1 MNILKYR
8 FPIAALV
15 LLAFWVYAAMP
26 ALKAEWL
33 GIKVA
38 TELAGISYDER
49 ASIVGGPVY
58 SLSQAVKMAA
68 VDGQGAKVYFI
79 VPSEP
84 DGTGPVS
91 GRARYYLYP
100 MNVVV
105 ESGEG
110 FDVSKVMEGDFIC
123 FYLPGQSGASR
134 MEMEL
139 KDLLTTETVFEKDD
153 ATGRSAAYKVMRGV

>member
-1 MNILKYR
+1 MNILRYR
-8 FPIAALV
+8 FPIAALI
-15 LLAFWVYAAMP
+15 LLAIWIYSAVP

-38 TELAGISYDER
+38 TELSGVSYDER
-49 ASIVGGPVY
+49 ASMVGGPVY

-68 VDGQGAKVYFI
+68 GEGKNAKVYFI

-100 MNVVV
+100 MNVAV
-105 ESGEG
+105 ETGEG
-110 FDVSKVMEGDFIC
+110 FDLSKVREGDFIC
-123 FYLPGQSGASR
+123 FYLPGQTGTTR
-134 MEMEL
+134 METEL
-139 KDLLTTETVFEKDD
+139 KGLLTIETLFEKDD
-153 ATGRSAAYKVMRGV
+153 ASGRSAAYKVMRGA

>member
-1 MNILKYR
+1 MNILKDR
-8 FPIAALV
+8 FPIAALI
-15 LLAFWVYAAMP
+15 LLALWIYSAMP

-33 GIKVA
+33 GIRLA
-38 TELAGISYDER
+38 SELSGISYDER

-58 SLSQAVKMAA
+58 PIAQAVMKAA

-79 VPSEP
+79 APSEP

-100 MNVVV
+100 MDVRI

-110 FDVSKVMEGDFIC
+110 FDVSKIRSGDFVC
-123 FYLPGQSGASR
+123 FYLPGQAGSTQ

>member
-1 MNILKYR
+1 MNILRYR
-8 FPIAALV
+8 FPIAALI
-15 LLAFWVYAAMP
+15 LLALWVYSAIP

-38 TELAGISYDER
+38 GELSGASYDER

-58 SLSQAVKMAA
+58 PISQAVIKAA
-68 VDGQGAKVYFI
+68 VDGHGAKVYFI
-79 VPSEP
+79 NPSEP

-100 MNVVV
+100 MSVVI

-110 FDVSKVMEGDFIC
+110 FDVSKVSPGDFVC
-123 FYLPGQSGASR
+123 FFLPGQEGSTQ
-134 MEMEL
+134 MEIEL
-139 KDLLTTETVFEKDD
+139 KGLLNTETVFEKDD
-153 ATGRSAAYKVMRGV
+153 GAGRSAAYKVLRGV

>member
-1 MNILKYR
+1 MNILKDR
-8 FPIAALV
+8 FPIAAFV
-15 LLAFWVYAAMP
+15 LLALWVYSAIP

-33 GIKVA
+33 GIRVA
-38 TELAGISYDER
+38 GELSGSSYDER
-49 ASIVGGPVY
+49 ASIVGKPVY
-58 SLSQAVKMAA
+58 PIAQAVMKAA

-79 VPSEP
+79 APSEP

-100 MNVVV
+100 MDVVV

-110 FDVSKVMEGDFIC
+110 FDVSKVSPGDFVC
-123 FYLPGQSGASR
+123 FYLPGQTGSTR

-153 ATGRSAAYKVMRGV
+153 ATGRSAAYKVIGGV

>member
-15 LLAFWVYAAMP
+15 LLAFWVYSAMP

-33 GIKVA
+33 GIRLVA
-38 TELAGISYDER
+38 ELSGISDDER
-49 ASIVGGPVY
+49 ASMVGGPVY
-58 SLSQAVKMAA
+58 PLSQAVKMAV

-100 MNVVV
+100 MNVAV
-105 ESGEG
+105 ETGEG
-110 FDVSKVMEGDFIC
+110 FDVSKVREGDFIC
-123 FYLPGQSGASR
+123 FYLPGQTGASL

-139 KDLLTTETVFEKDD
+139 KGLLTIETVFEKDD
-153 ATGRSAAYKVMRGV
+153 ASGRSAAYKVIRGA